1 MSKIVKQEDIIAF
14 SAGSYIAEE
23 LEDLNITRKDF
34 ASVLDISVEELNS
47 IIDNGADFNKKTAAN
62 LEKATGISKQSW
74 LNIQNSYHKKVSLIK
89 SNSKAGDKR

>member
-1 MSKIVKQEDIIAF
+1 MGKIVKQGDIIAF

-34 ASVLDISVEELNS
+34 ASVLDISVEELNN
-47 IIDNGADFNKKTAAN
+47 IIDNGADFNKKTAVKLA
-62 LEKATGISKQSW
+62 KATGISKQSW